1 MDIYQGQEA
10 FAREH
15 HGYCDSYFVESHEDQ
30 ERRRRDDIRECERQ
44 RKRNTQ
50 IALAQHLSDLA
61 SQEYRDEHL
70 REMEKMEVG
79 TMLTSKPS
87 KQLTYVA
94 QHTSG
99 CCIHRHSDRNQMVH
113 ETVPA

>member
-50 IALAQHLSDLA
+50 VALAQHLSDLA

-79 TMLTSKPS
+79 TMLLLKAIKAADIPS
-87 KQLTYVA
+87 ST
-94 QHTSG
+94 HF
-99 CCIHRHSDRNQMVH
+99 QMLH
-113 ETVPA
+113 PSIFRPKSNGT